1 MLLTAYLLGAIM
13 KKNFYFVDSI
23 QWAAAWLK
31 QHEIEPLQCS
41 TTYRNGILLHISYD
55 EFIAIYDLN
64 KPDIREYKGRDF
76 TEYQAEHGEGLLVIS
91 CYKEAPYKRVK

>member
-1 MLLTAYLLGAIM
+1 M

-31 QHEIEPLQCS
+31 QHKIEPIKCT

-64 KPDIREYKGRDF
+64 KPDIREYRGRDF
-76 TEYQAEHGEGLLVIS
+76 TEYQAEHGKGLLVIS
-91 CYKEAPYKRVK
+91 CYKELPAVKRVK